1 MSNKIRGIEY
11 YMNMSKKKE
20 YYMKFCL
27 LIILHMTKK
36 KVEKRTGLGILPN
49 YLFVNAGKHRQE

>member
-1 MSNKIRGIEY
+1 
-11 YMNMSKKKE
+11 
-20 YYMKFCL
+20 MKFCL